1 MVEKVNQPPSGR
13 TVVFSCLKGDR
24 DMEQEIK
31 ISVVQNGKD
40 IESQTLTGNAPYK
53 IYAAMMAYQAL
64 TGERYGFTAE
74 DVRDIANILLSM
86 SNAAF

>member
-1 MVEKVNQPPSGR
+1 
-13 TVVFSCLKGDR
+13 
-24 DMEQEIK
+24 MEQEIK

-40 IESQTLTGNAPYK
+40 IESWTLTGNAPYK
-53 IYAAMMAYQAL
+53 VYAAMMAYKAF